1 MDHLYENL
9 HADGLISDKSFEKIK
24 QKQDLFS
31 VHWEVK
37 TLLYLGVLLLTTG
50 LGILIYE
57 NIDTIGHKVVLALIA
72 LICTGCFVYCFKM
85 VLPFSSEK
93 VKSPNTWFD
102 YILLLGSLSLLTF
115 IGYLQYEYKVFGTNY
130 NLATLIPMLMLF
142 FTA

>member
-9 HADGLISDKSFEKIK
+9 HTDGLISDESFEKIK

-72 LICTGCFVYCFKM
+72 LICTGCFVYCFKTT
-85 VLPFSSEK
+85 LPFSSGK
-93 VKSPNTWFD
+93 VKSPNTSFD
-102 YILLLGSLSLLTF
+102 YILLLGSISFLTF
-115 IGYLQYEYKVFGTNY
+115 IKILKSLDVTF
-130 NLATLIPMLMLF
+130 M
-142 FTA
+142 